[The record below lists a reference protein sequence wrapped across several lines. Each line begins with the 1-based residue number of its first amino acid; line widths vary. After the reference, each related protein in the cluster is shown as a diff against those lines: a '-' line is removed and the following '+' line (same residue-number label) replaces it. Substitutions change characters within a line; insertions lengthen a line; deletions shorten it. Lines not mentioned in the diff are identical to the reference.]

1 MSPQD
6 APIGRADVVAVVG
19 GAVVVPVVV
28 TGGLVAVVVDPAGFP
43 VALAAGVVTG
53 GVVVFV
59 EDDFEADLV
68 DAGVV
73 AGLAVATEDAAC
85 ACTAR
90 RETPAIAARATE
102 LRRVLNLRDMSC
114 FLRSE

>member
-1 MSPQD
+1 M
-6 APIGRADVVAVVG
+6 AVVG
-19 GAVVVPVVV
+19 GAVVVLAVVA
-28 TGGLVAVVVDPAGFP
+28 GGFGVVVVDAAGFP
-43 VALAAGVVTG
+43 VEFAAGVVTG
-53 GVVVFV
+53 GVAVFV
-59 EDDFEADLV
+59 AAGVEAVLV

-73 AGLAVATEDAAC
+73 AGLVVATEDAAC

-90 RETPAIAARATE
+90 RETPAMAARATE